1 MEWSEACTLGKRT
14 TADLWSV
21 RANARRNSHCTPT
34 APAKKRAARRRPFHF
49 PNR

>member
-21 RANARRNSHCTPT
+21 RASARRNSHCTPT
-34 APAKKRAARRRPFHF
+34 RTFNSF
-49 PNR
+49 SVWNRF